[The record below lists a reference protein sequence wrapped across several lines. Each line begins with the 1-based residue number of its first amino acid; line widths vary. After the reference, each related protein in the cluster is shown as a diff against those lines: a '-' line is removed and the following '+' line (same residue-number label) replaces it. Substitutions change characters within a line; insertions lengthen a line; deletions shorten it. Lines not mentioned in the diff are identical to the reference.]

1 MTDDQNSSTDNS
13 DMDTESDA
21 DDNDSVFQN
30 RLAEW
35 ASKFQISHSAI
46 AHLISILQDSH
57 TNLPKDP
64 RTLLQT
70 KRDYELRTI
79 EGGSYYHFDMKLS
92 ISDALAAVDLPDSV
106 RADLKIIYVQINIDG
121 LPLFKSSNVQFWP
134 ILGRID
140 NPIQGEP
147 FIIGLFCGRSKPV
160 HVEEYL
166 RDFITEMQALENDGF
181 QFEGFNHQLHVKISC
196 FICDAPATA
205 FIKQIKGHSG
215 YYGCGSCVQSGVWQG
230 KITFPLVDSPLRTDV
245 QFDEMVNEEHH
256 IGSSPLKNLSIGMV
270 SQFPLDYISSPFYV
284 VSHCQYAHELLCFFV
299 QEFGNLYG
307 RDMLVYNVHG
317 LVHLAEDAQRFGTL
331 QSFSAFPF
339 ESFLGKLKKKI
350 RKPTCPLQQII
361 RRLSE
366 ERHHLSHS
374 VNLTPPSVPKREHI
388 EGPLPFEFNNCT
400 V

>member
-1 MTDDQNSSTDNS
+1 MTSYWTIRRKIKANVSEHLRHIDISTQSILLTEVSGVTSDTLSSDVSIDIGGQDIESSTSSLPQAGDGSTSHASPDQLAGNLAAELYAFESENVEMTDDQNSSTDNS

-46 AHLISILQDSH
+46 AHLLSILQDSY

-64 RTLLQT
+64 ITLLQT

-166 RDFITEMQALENDGF
+166 CDFVTEMQALENDGF

-230 KITFPLVDSPLRTDV
+230 KITFPLVW
-245 QFDEMVNEEHH
+245 
-256 IGSSPLKNLSIGMV
+256 
-270 SQFPLDYISSPFYV
+270 
-284 VSHCQYAHELLCFFV
+284 
-299 QEFGNLYG
+299 
-307 RDMLVYNVHG
+307 
-317 LVHLAEDAQRFGTL
+317 
-331 QSFSAFPF
+331 
-339 ESFLGKLKKKI
+339 I
-350 RKPTCPLQQII
+350 R
-361 RRLSE
+361 
-366 ERHHLSHS
+366 H
-374 VNLTPPSVPKREHI
+374 
-388 EGPLPFEFNNCT
+388 
-400 V
+400 

>member
-1 MTDDQNSSTDNS
+1 
-13 DMDTESDA
+13 
-21 DDNDSVFQN
+21 
-30 RLAEW
+30 
-35 ASKFQISHSAI
+35 
-46 AHLISILQDSH
+46 
-57 TNLPKDP
+57 
-64 RTLLQT
+64 
-70 KRDYELRTI
+70 
-79 EGGSYYHFDMKLS
+79 MKLS
-92 ISDALAAVDLPDSV
+92 ISDALAAVDLTDSG

-121 LPLFKSSNVQFWP
+121 LPLFKSSNVQLWP

-270 SQFPLDYISSPFYV
+270 SQFPLDYMHLVCLGVVKRLIWLWMKGPFANMSRRGANSIALISSSLHDFT
-284 VSHCQYAHELLCFFV
+284 H
-299 QEFGNLYG
+299 
-307 RDMLVYNVHG
+307 
-317 LVHLAEDAQRFGTL
+317 
-331 QSFSAFPF
+331 
-339 ESFLGKLKKKI
+339 FL
-350 RKPTCPLQQII
+350 
-361 RRLSE
+361 
-366 ERHHLSHS
+366 
-374 VNLTPPSVPKREHI
+374 PK
-388 EGPLPFEFNNCT
+388 
-400 V
+400 

>member
-1 MTDDQNSSTDNS
+1 MFQLRLFQHDVLLDYQKKIKANVSEHLRHIDISTQSILLTEVSGVTSDTLSSDVSIDIGGQHIASSTSSLPQAGDGSTSHTSSDQLAGNLAAELYAFESENVEMTDDQNSSTDNS

-46 AHLISILQDSH
+46 AHLLSILQDSH

-92 ISDALAAVDLPDSV
+92 ISDALAAVDLPGPV

-270 SQFPLDYISSPFYV
+270 SQFPLDYM
-284 VSHCQYAHELLCFFV
+284 H
-299 QEFGNLYG
+299 
-307 RDMLVYNVHG
+307 LVLGCPRKNN
-317 LVHLAEDAQRFGTL
+317 
-331 QSFSAFPF
+331 
-339 ESFLGKLKKKI
+339 FLK
-350 RKPTCPLQQII
+350 C
-361 RRLSE
+361 
-366 ERHHLSHS
+366 
-374 VNLTPPSVPKREHI
+374 
-388 EGPLPFEFNNCT
+388 
-400 V
+400 